1 MNLLK
6 GVLIFA
12 AGAGIGS
19 GISIALVRK
28 KYEEKAASEI
38 KEMREYYDNL
48 VMEIADQKKRI
59 KMKNEA
65 EELIQEQGYISYD
78 SMSRE
83 ETKEKVKTI
92 SEQAIEKTR
101 PVEDYPDSPF
111 TITEP
116 AFSEDELYFEK
127 VCADYYVDDGAL
139 VDDNEELINVDD
151 CIGLENL
158 DRFLSSDEGVMYI
171 RNPRLATDYEVT
183 KVGGKYSD
191 ILGLGGDEEDD

>member
-12 AGAGIGS
+12 AGTAIGS

-28 KYEEKAASEI
+28 KYEDKTAAEI
-38 KEMREYYDNL
+38 KEMRDYYDNL
-48 VMEIADQKKRI
+48 IMEVNSQKKRI
-59 KMKNEA
+59 KEKKEA
-65 EELIQEQGYISYD
+65 EEIIKNENYISYD

-83 ETKEKVKTI
+83 EFREKVKTV
-92 SEQAIEKTR
+92 SEQAIEEAR
-101 PVEDYPDSPF
+101 PSEDYPDSPF
-111 TITEP
+111 IINEP
-116 AFSEDELYFEK
+116 SFSEDELYFEK

-139 VDDNEELINVDD
+139 VDENEELINVDD

-158 DRFLSSDEGVMYI
+158 DRFLSSDDGVMYI

>member
-19 GISIALVRK
+19 GVSIALVRK
-28 KYEEKAASEI
+28 KYQEKAESDI
-38 KEMREYYDNL
+38 KEMREYYDKL
-48 VMEIADQKKRI
+48 IKETLDEKKLAEDKETADKI
-59 KMKNEA
+59 IN
-65 EELIQEQGYISYD
+65 EQGYISYD
-78 SMSRE
+78 TMSRE
-83 ETKEKVKTI
+83 ELRDRVKTV
-92 SEQAIEKTR
+92 SEQAIEEAN
-101 PVEDYPDSPF
+101 PSEDYPDSPF
-111 TITEP
+111 VITEP

-127 VCADYYVDDGAL
+127 VCADYYMDDGAL
-139 VDDNEELINVDD
+139 VDENEELINVDD

-158 DRFLSSDEGVMYI
+158 DRFLSSNEGVMYI
-171 RNPRLATDYEVT
+171 RNPKLATDYEVT